1 MSGASNLAFISNK
14 SISYADKFNSQYV
27 KSESHFVD
35 LATRFGQ
42 FCDENK
48 AIEFRMMAREFRRRN
63 PQFKEIQDVKRRL
76 CRGLNG
82 LLSQIE
88 IDITMQRLL
97 NLEHV
102 LDKLENFKA
111 TKVMP
116 IQVYE
121 DPERPGKYIAW
132 DGQHTAI
139 LLYVMAVM
147 VFEISPAEFEVPVV
161 VYDVHSKAEIRENF
175 IGLNGED
182 KLPLDAI
189 DIFQQKVYGVRVDG
203 SVKSDW
209 VVTERKQQMLEKH
222 KLFVTADKFDNTHE
236 VGAISRLNEIDN
248 ASPEAIE
255 KFGIYWSAIRKQR
268 AVAPKEIVMMLTWLM
283 LAETQH
289 INIDTDYLLD
299 LADMNLSLF
308 DADFSPTGAFWAK
321 CETAYENWHEKRYH
335 GWEFAPEPAMQKQPT
350 HGLPFFN
357 AQIKKSLGRKVP
369 EYFANNGYVPDEA
382 DLW

>member
-1 MSGASNLAFISNK
+1 MQLMTK
-14 SISYADKFNSQYV
+14 TMTTYADQFNAQYA
-27 KSESHFVD
+27 KSDSHFVD
-35 LATRFGQ
+35 LASRFQQ

-63 PQFKEIQDVKRRL
+63 PDFKNIQDVKRRL
-76 CRGLNG
+76 CRGMQGTLN
-82 LLSQIE
+82 QIE
-88 IDITMQRLL
+88 IDVTMQRLL

-121 DPERPGKYIAW
+121 DPDRPGKYIAW

-139 LLYVMAVM
+139 LLYVLAVL
-147 VFEISPAEFEVPVV
+147 VFEINPAEFEIPVV
-161 VYDVHSKAEIRENF
+161 IYDVHSKAEIRENF

-203 SVKSDW
+203 SIKPSW
-209 VVTERKQQMLEKH
+209 VEAELKQRMLEKH

-236 VGAISRLNEIDN
+236 VGAISRLTEIDK
-248 ASPEAIE
+248 ASPAVVEQ
-255 KFGIYWSAIRKQR
+255 FGIYWSAIRKQR
-268 AVAPKEIVMMLTWLM
+268 AVDPKEIYMMMSWLM
-283 LAETQH
+283 LAEVQ
-289 INIDTDYLLD
+289 NITVDTDYLLD

-308 DADFSPTGAFWAK
+308 DANFAPAGAFWAK

-335 GWEFAPEPAMQKQPT
+335 GWDWAPEPAMQKQPT

-357 AQIKKSLGRKVP
+357 AQIQKSLGRKTP
-369 EYFANNGYVPDEA
+369 EYFANNGFVPAHE

>member
-1 MSGASNLAFISNK
+1 MQFMTKQATG
-14 SISYADKFNSQYV
+14 SYADQFNAQYA
-27 KSESHFVD
+27 KSDSHFVD
-35 LATRFGQ
+35 LATRFNQ

-48 AIEFRMMAREFRRRN
+48 AIEFRMMTREFRRRN
-63 PQFKEIQDVKRRL
+63 PDFKEIQDVKKRL
-76 CRGLNG
+76 CRGMSG
-82 LLSQIE
+82 LLSQVE
-88 IDITMQRLL
+88 IDVTMQRLL

-139 LLYVMAVM
+139 LLYVIAVM
-147 VFEISPAEFEVPVV
+147 VFQINPAEFEVPVV

-203 SVKSDW
+203 SIKPSW
-209 VVTERKQQMLEKH
+209 VEAELKQQMLEKH

-236 VGAISRLNEIDN
+236 IGAISRLTEIDK
-248 ASPEAIE
+248 ASPAVVEQ
-255 KFGIYWSAIRKQR
+255 FGIYWSAIRKQR
-268 AVAPKEIVMMLTWLM
+268 AVDPKEIFMMMSWLM
-283 LAETQH
+283 LAEVQSITV
-289 INIDTDYLLD
+289 DTDYLLD

-308 DADFSPTGAFWAK
+308 DANFAPTGGFWAK
-321 CETAYENWHEKRYH
+321 CETAYENWHEKR
-335 GWEFAPEPAMQKQPT
+335 WANVDWAPEPAMQKQPT
-350 HGLPFFN
+350 HGLPFLN
-357 AQIKKSLGRKVP
+357 AQIQKSLGRKTP
-369 EYFANNGYVPDEA
+369 EYFANNGFVPAEE